1 MKLRLVFVLLIALIF
16 SSLSYAQNKNEVYG
30 EKSEY
35 AFDELEEKPEFPDGN
50 NGLVKYLSE
59 NVKYPKKALEKGICG
74 KVLVQFVIDDKG
86 KVTKVEVLKGVEKTL
101 DKEAVRVIKSMPKW
115 IPGKK
120 NGKPVKVRYTIPLTF
135 KMD

>member
-1 MKLRLVFVLLIALIF
+1 MLLIALIF

>member
-1 MKLRLVFVLLIALIF
+1 VLLIALIF